1 MKMSTKAKNTIGLIL
16 LFAFGMI
23 SGIAVTLIIEGGMM
37 RKAFADPDVG
47 RQILANRIVRE
58 LRLETEQRVE
68 LDDILIDTMGD
79 LQAIREDVAPQVQE
93 VLDNM
98 RLRIDAILTPEQ
110 QAEFTRMYEGF
121 HYAWERY
128 GHMRKQQ
135 RFRGGRGEAGDGRN
149 GPGGGLGGGGKAGNA
164 KR

>member
-16 LFAFGMI
+16 LFAFGLI
-23 SGIAVTLIIEGGMM
+23 SGIAVTLIIEGAMM

-47 RQILANRIVRE
+47 REILANRIVRE
-58 LRLETEQRVE
+58 LSLEAEQRAE

-79 LQAIREDVAPQVQE
+79 LQAIREEVAPEVEE
-93 VLDNM
+93 VLDDM
-98 RLRIDAILTPEQ
+98 KLRIDAILTPDQ

-135 RFRGGRGEAGDGRN
+135 RFRGGRGES
-149 GPGGGLGGGGKAGNA
+149 GGGRYNSGGGMRGGGGQGGS
-164 KR
+164 R